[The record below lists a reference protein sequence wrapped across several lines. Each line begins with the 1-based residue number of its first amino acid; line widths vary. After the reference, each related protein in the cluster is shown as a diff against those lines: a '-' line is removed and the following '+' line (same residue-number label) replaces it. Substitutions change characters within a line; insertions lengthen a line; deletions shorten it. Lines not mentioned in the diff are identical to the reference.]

1 MPFAAAL
8 STAPETPVAFA
19 EVAQAVLGQLP
30 QPELAVLFFS
40 PHHLADIEVVT
51 KRLHDK
57 LHTKT
62 LIGCVGDAIVG
73 GSREVE
79 QEPAVSLW
87 AASWNGSVQI
97 DPFHLT
103 LSRTP
108 DGPTLFGWPDSLLDI
123 DPAAAAMLLLGDP
136 HSFPTMELFL
146 PYMNENHAALRV
158 AGGMAS
164 GVAQGQTVLLFGDEV
179 VNEGAVGVLLRGPVK
194 LRHVVSQGCRPI
206 GKPFVV
212 TKGHDNIIE
221 ELGGRSPLEQLRELW
236 PTLSE
241 RDQQLFRHG
250 PHIGMVIN
258 ECQDRFTRG
267 DFLIRNLYGFDS
279 ESGSLAVMDFVRVGQ
294 TVQFQVRDAAAADED
309 LKELLVSDRA
319 RHAAKPGGALLF
331 SCNGRGTR
339 LFAKPDHDATI
350 IRTVAGDIPLAG
362 FFAAGELGPVGG
374 RNAVHGFTA
383 SVVVFDE

>member
-8 STAPETPVAFA
+8 STASETPAAFA
-19 EVAQAVLGQLP
+19 EVAEAVLKQLP
-30 QPELAVLFFS
+30 NPELAIAFFS
-40 PHHLADIEVVT
+40 SHHLDDVEVVT

-57 LHTKT
+57 LGVRA
-62 LIGCVGDAIVG
+62 LIGCVGEAVVG

-79 QEPAVSLW
+79 NDPAVSLW
-87 AASWNGSVQI
+87 TASWNGAVAI

-108 DGPTLFGWPDSLLDI
+108 DGPTLFGWPDSLLEAD
-123 DPAAAAMLLLGDP
+123 AGAAAMLLLGDP
-136 HSFPTMELFL
+136 HTFPTMELFL
-146 PYMNENHAALRV
+146 PYLNENHAGLRV

-164 GVAQGQTVLLFGDEV
+164 GVAQGQTALLFGDEV

-221 ELGGRSPLEQLRELW
+221 ELGGRPPLEQLRELW

-241 RDQQLFRHG
+241 RDQNLFRHG
-250 PHIGMVIN
+250 PHIGMVVN

-279 ESGSLAVMDFVRVGQ
+279 ESGALAVMDFVRVGQ
-294 TVQFQVRDAAAADED
+294 TVQFQVRDAATADED
-309 LKELLVSDRA
+309 LKELLVTDRA
-319 RHAAKPGGALLF
+319 VHAASPGAALLF
-331 SCNGRGTR
+331 SCNGRGIR
-339 LFAKPDHDATI
+339 LFQKPDHDAATI
-350 IRTVAGDIPLAG
+350 RDVAGDIPLAG

-383 SVVVFDE
+383 SVVVFE